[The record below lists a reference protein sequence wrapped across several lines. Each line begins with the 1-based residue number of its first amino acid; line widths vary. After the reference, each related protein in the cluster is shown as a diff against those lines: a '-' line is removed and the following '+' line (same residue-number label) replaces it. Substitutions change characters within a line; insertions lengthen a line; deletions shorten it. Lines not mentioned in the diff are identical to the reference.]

1 MHIRAVILDMDGL
14 MLDTEAIAR
23 EVWSCAAADCGFEM
37 SEEVFLSLVGRTRMD
52 SDSILQEHFGVDFS
66 MDEFGRACR
75 ERWNLAVAQRGIPVK
90 RGLPELLDFLET
102 AGIPSGVA
110 TSTARAD
117 AERSLEIA
125 GLAGRVP
132 CLATGDEVL
141 NGKPAPDIFLLAAE
155 RLGVLPES
163 CLVLE
168 DSRNG
173 IRGAHAS
180 GAVPVMVPDLIEPG
194 PEIERL
200 AFRIF
205 PSLVEVREWLERERS

>member
-1 MHIRAVILDMDGL
+1 MRIRAVILDMDGL

-23 EVWSCAAADCGFEM
+23 EVWTCAAADCGFEM
-37 SEEVFLSLVGRTRMD
+37 ADEVFLSLVGRTRTD
-52 SDSILQEHFGVDFS
+52 SDSILQDHFGVGFS
-66 MDEFGRACR
+66 LDEFGRACR
-75 ERWNLAVAQRGIPVK
+75 ERWDLAIAQRGIPTK
-90 RGLPELLDFLET
+90 RGLPELLDYLDL

-110 TSTARAD
+110 TSTVRVD
-117 AERSLEIA
+117 AERSLDIA
-125 GLAGRVP
+125 GLAGRIS
-132 CLATGDEVL
+132 CLVTGDEVL
-141 NGKPAPDIFLLAAE
+141 NGKPAPDIFLLAAD
-155 RLGVLPES
+155 RLGVSPES

-180 GAVPVMVPDLIEPG
+180 GALPVMVPDLIEPG

-205 PSLVEVREWLERERS
+205 PSLVEVREWLERERP